1 MGRKS
6 KPLRLTVTDQEDLKS
21 YLSVG
26 KRSARALKRA
36 MILKY
41 LDEGLP
47 IGRIEHLLD
56 TSRPTISQVKRRYL
70 REGLGGALCEKPRS
84 GQPRRIGEPEEAH
97 VTTLA
102 CSNPPEGRK
111 QWTVR
116 LLRDKVVELGYV
128 ETISRESVRKI
139 LKKSSQALAQKAMVY
154 R

>member
-6 KPLRLTVTDQEDLKS
+6 KPLELTVTDREDLRT

-36 MILKY
+36 MMLKY
-41 LDEGLP
+41 MDEKMP
-47 IGRIEHLLD
+47 TEHIMKLLE

-70 REGLGGALCEKPRS
+70 NAGLQAALCEKPRP
-84 GQPRRIGEPEEAH
+84 GQPVKIGQQAEAH

-111 QWTVR
+111 SWTVR
-116 LLRDKVVELGYV
+116 LLQDTVIELGYM
-128 ETISRESVRKI
+128 ETISPESVRKI
-139 LKKSSQALAQKAMVY
+139 LKKAF
-154 R
+154 